1 MPKGRVK
8 VSRNRMI
15 QTIFLLLLVGTL
27 LFGGI
32 ILLKTPRNDRDWSPA
47 LARTAEFTKLT
58 PARYDLNNIRRWE
71 YASADDAI
79 QKDWL
84 SASINTQNLKEVW
97 FFIEPFGGNPVFAH
111 SFLSFVFQ
119 DENGTSQTLS
129 VSVEARKE
137 AGEPYSAI
145 LGALRAY
152 ELSYIWSTE
161 KDVLSRIAIKLDHSV
176 YAYKMALEREQ
187 AITIFEHF
195 VERTNELAQMPRFY
209 NTFHSNCTNELA
221 KAVNDA
227 FPGAL
232 PWHKSWILTGKSG
245 KWLHKLGFM
254 DNPDIPFD
262 QIHARAD
269 IQSLVK
275 RYVNNNG
282 FADQWRAD
290 FYDSVRV
297 QSE

>member
-1 MPKGRVK
+1 MVQ
-8 VSRNRMI
+8 S
-15 QTIFLLLLVGTL
+15 IFLVLLMGTVI
-27 LFGGI
+27 FGTI
-32 ILLKTPRNDRDWSPA
+32 IVLKTPRNDREWSAP
-47 LARTAEFTKLT
+47 LAQTAQFTQTSPHHYNLK
-58 PARYDLNNIRRWE
+58 NIRRWE
-71 YASADDAI
+71 YSKAETAI
-79 QKDWL
+79 HKDWIT
-84 SASINTQNLKEVW
+84 ASLDTKSLEEVW

-119 DENGTSQTLS
+119 DENGTRQTFS

-137 AGEPYSAI
+137 AGEAYSAM

-176 YAYKMALEREQ
+176 YAYKLALERDQ
-187 AITIFEHF
+187 AIMIFDHF
-195 VERTNELAQMPRFY
+195 VKRTNELVQKPRFY

-232 PWHKSWILTGKSG
+232 PWHKSWVLTGKSG
-245 KWLHKLGFM
+245 KWLHTLGFLEGS
-254 DNPDIPFD
+254 DRPFEHV
-262 QIHARAD
+262 HAQAD

-275 RYVNNNG
+275 QHINASNFSDR
-282 FADQWRAD
+282 WRRE
-290 FYDSVRV
+290 VK
-297 QSE
+297 E